1 MTDEIRETL
10 EKLRSAPDVVAEEL
24 QAAESV
30 LASPDAV
37 QVPQVLVVD
46 SAPAA
51 ATPAAAEVI
60 DMDRDIRSQISD
72 MSMPQKVKLA
82 LFGNAVC
89 RSLLILYPSRMI
101 QQFVLKNP
109 KLGMNEVEAFARNS
123 NMSES
128 VLRTIADSR
137 MWMKTYAVKLNIV
150 TNPRTPGDVS
160 LKWLRFLQEP
170 DLRKIAKSKNLPQL
184 IVNMAKKRVAD
195 LNEH

>member
-1 MTDEIRETL
+1 MTDEIRETI
-10 EKLRSAPDVVAEEL
+10 ERLRSAPDV
-24 QAAESV
+24 AAEDV
-30 LASPDAV
+30 IAAEAVIASPDTI
-37 QVPQVLVVD
+37 QVPQALVVD
-46 SAPAA
+46 PTSSAS
-51 ATPAAAEVI
+51 PAAAEAI

-72 MSMPQKVKLA
+72 MTMPQKIKLA
-82 LFGNAVC
+82 LFGNAIC
-89 RSLLILYPSRMI
+89 RGLLILDPSRMI